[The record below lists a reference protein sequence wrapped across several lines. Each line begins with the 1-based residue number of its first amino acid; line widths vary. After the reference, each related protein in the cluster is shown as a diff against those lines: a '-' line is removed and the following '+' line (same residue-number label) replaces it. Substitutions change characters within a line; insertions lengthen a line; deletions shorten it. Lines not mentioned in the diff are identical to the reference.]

1 MPDLDEELRAV
12 VFAWMHQLRER
23 HAYRI
28 PRDELSRG
36 VTAAMTRIGTL
47 TVSSPL
53 VRLDAAASDSSSEL
67 LVASVMISG
76 G

>member
-1 MPDLDEELRAV
+1 
-12 VFAWMHQLRER
+12 
-23 HAYRI
+23 
-28 PRDELSRG
+28 
-36 VTAAMTRIGTL
+36 MTRIGTL